1 MDPVDYSA
9 YLQSQLNF
17 LRLLQDYLDQ
27 QIAKHRTLE
36 KNNPDYFD
44 SYPFEDTLNRYYNV
58 LLRVQEL
65 SRSIRDLQK
74 QLLQDN

>member
-17 LRLLQDYLDQ
+17 LKLLQDYLDQ
-27 QIAKHRTLE
+27 QIAKLRTLE

-44 SYPFEDTLNRYYNV
+44 SYLFEDTLNRYYNV